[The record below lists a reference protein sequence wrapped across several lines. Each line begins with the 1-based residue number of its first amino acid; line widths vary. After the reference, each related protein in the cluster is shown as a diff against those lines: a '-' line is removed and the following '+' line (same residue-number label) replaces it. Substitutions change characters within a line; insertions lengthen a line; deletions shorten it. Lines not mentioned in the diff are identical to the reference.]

1 MLKVIVKY
9 KKTGF
14 MKYLGHLEMISQIER
29 VLRRLEIP
37 LEFSKGYNPKPQ
49 ISFAAPLAVGVS
61 SEAEYFEVKVTRE
74 FDLDVIKNIDP
85 SYLPE
90 GLTFEDAIFSKEK
103 KSIMALV
110 KSSMYI
116 IKAKTASQYSEDEI
130 REKLKLFLNQDQV
143 LWLKRRKRKKPIE
156 KDILPL
162 INDVLVLNTSENEIV
177 LRVQVKTGSS
187 GNLKPEIVLEKF
199 CEYAD
204 INIINDYIDIERREI
219 YTALDH
225 KLVPIIR

>member
-9 KKTGF
+9 RKTGF

-29 VLRRLEIP
+29 ILRRLDLP

-61 SEAEYFEVKVTRE
+61 SEAEYFEVKVTE
-74 FDLDVIKNIDP
+74 KFDLGILKNIDS

-90 GLTFEDAIFSKEK
+90 GLYFEDAIFSEEK
-103 KSIMALV
+103 KSIMAVV
-110 KSSMYI
+110 KSAMYI
-116 IKAKTASQYSEDEI
+116 IKAKTASQHNEDDI
-130 REKLKLFLNQDQV
+130 REKLRAFLNQDQV

-162 INDVLVLNTSENEIV
+162 INNVLVLNTSENEIV
-177 LRVQVKTGSS
+177 FRVQVKTGSA

-199 CEYAD
+199 CAYAEID
-204 INIINDYIDIERREI
+204 IINDYIDIERREI
-219 YTALDH
+219 YKSH
-225 KLVPIIR
+225 NNELVPIIR